1 MRKFF
6 ASILL
11 CLGAL
16 FSFAQPQ
23 SASLVIQADQHE
35 MFWIFV
41 NNVLQNNDPSE
52 AVFVNNLTTGVYS
65 ISVTMNNPSQTSMTT
80 QIQTHEGKNYY
91 SVSFDPYYN
100 RITLRCVDQDVQMAN
115 SMVGS
120 FMQMT
125 VQMNAMYEADVN
137 RPVGQPDPHHPQGAP
152 VPAPAPGMAPPPPVP
167 AGPMPCN
174 DRDFHEI
181 KMLVANET
189 FEDKKLTIAKQ
200 ATQAEW
206 LTVDQLAE
214 IAMLFDFENTKL
226 EYLKFAYDYCFDP
239 NKYYKLNKVFEFSYS
254 IEELNDYIQSRRR

>member
-1 MRKFF
+1 MRKVI

-11 CLGAL
+11 F
-16 FSFAQPQ
+16 FSVVLAFAQPQ

-35 MFWIFV
+35 TFWIFV
-41 NNVLQNNDPSE
+41 NNVLQYNDPSE
-52 AVFVNNLTTGVYS
+52 SVFVNNLAPGVYN
-65 ISVTMNNPSQTSMTT
+65 ITVTMNNPGQTAMNT
-80 QIQTHEGKNYY
+80 QIQAHEGKNYY
-91 SVSFDPYYN
+91 SVSFDPYNN

-125 VQMNAMYEADVN
+125 AQMNAMYEADVN
-137 RPVGQPDPHHPQGAP
+137 RPVGQPDPHYTQGAP
-152 VPAPAPGMAPPPPVP
+152 GPPPAPGMAPPPPVS

-174 DRDFHEI
+174 DHDFREI

-226 EYLKFAYDYCFDP
+226 DYLKFAYDYCFDP
-239 NKYYKLNKVFEFSYS
+239 NKYYKVNKVFEFSYS
-254 IEELNDYIQSRRR
+254 IDELNDYIQSHRR